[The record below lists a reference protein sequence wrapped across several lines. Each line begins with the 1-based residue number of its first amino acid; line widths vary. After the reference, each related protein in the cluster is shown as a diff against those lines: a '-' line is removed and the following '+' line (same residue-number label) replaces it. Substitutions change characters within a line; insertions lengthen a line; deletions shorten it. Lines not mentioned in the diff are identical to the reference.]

1 MIDPTPENTTLKC
14 SAKNRE
20 GQWVWADILPQDWEK
35 MINRFGSNEVG
46 VFENKRLFKKFVNGQ
61 VTLTCGM
68 VDGSQ
73 LRWTELFRETS
84 RNLEPLTLMT
94 RPKNY
99 KASQVATLI
108 SAPLSNI
115 RQG

>member
-14 SAKNRE
+14 STKNRE

-46 VFENKRLFKKFVNGQ
+46 IFEDKRLFKKSTIEFVNGE
-61 VTLTCGM
+61 VVLSCGK

-73 LRWTELFRETS
+73 LKWTKPFHENS
-84 RNLEPLTLMT
+84 RKIEPIALMS
-94 RPKNY
+94 RPRNY
-99 KASQVATLI
+99 KASQAATLI
-108 SAPLSNI
+108 SAPSL
-115 RQG
+115 